1 MNGGAIDAE
10 EDPIRDG
17 RPGRV
22 LRIAIETHL
31 KTQKEKDTEIKRSTQ
46 EHGKRRSETRS
57 RKSESRIENSRAN
70 KEKSENER

>member
-1 MNGGAIDAE
+1 MHAETAVNGGAIDAE

-31 KTQKEKDTEIKRSTQ
+31 IFRLGLEFPEDNVLVGEGIGRHWKM
-46 EHGKRRSETRS
+46 KRRKN
-57 RKSESRIENSRAN
+57 RKEI
-70 KEKSENER
+70 

>member
-31 KTQKEKDTEIKRSTQ
+31 IFRLGLEFPEDNVLVGEGIGRHWKMKREKNGTKFKT
-46 EHGKRRSETRS
+46 G
-57 RKSESRIENSRAN
+57 IENLFCF
-70 KEKSENER
+70 